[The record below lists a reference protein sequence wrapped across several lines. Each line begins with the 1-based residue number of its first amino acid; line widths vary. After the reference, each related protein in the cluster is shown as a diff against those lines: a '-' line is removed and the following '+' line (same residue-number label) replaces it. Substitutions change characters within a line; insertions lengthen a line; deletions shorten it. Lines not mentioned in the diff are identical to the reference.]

1 MEPMAPI
8 QPKLYKVQKREVT
21 FISDSYEEHFNGE
34 GNRMLLQGPL
44 KNRLRDFGEE
54 DKNFITEETIELLA
68 PYLELKF
75 DDDSTRDVF

>member
-8 QPKLYKVQKREVT
+8 QPKDFKVFKKPVT
-21 FISDSYEEHFNGE
+21 FISDSYEEHSNGE
-34 GNRMLLQGPL
+34 GNRQLLQGPL
-44 KNRLRDFGEE
+44 KNKLRDFGEE

-75 DDDSTRDVF
+75 DDDVTRDVF

>member
-1 MEPMAPI
+1 
-8 QPKLYKVQKREVT
+8 
-21 FISDSYEEHFNGE
+21 
-34 GNRMLLQGPL
+34 MLLQGPL